1 MVTRY
6 IESRKTAA
14 RGSDSIAADV
24 MRHLHTRQ
32 HLGKA
37 AVITTQPSVTL
48 AAARKQWLKL
58 TRTLQKQ
65 RASTLHADKIL
76 KYTHSIT
83 HMQHMQ
89 FTAKGA
95 FEYPNAD
102 VYFMGLDQLYVMPV
116 GCWSVYVLHEP
127 IIKDAQAMLYQLPA
141 ESLIVD
147 YVHKLQW
154 VQKLGLLPKEALEAQ
169 VDAEWRQVRQF
180 LHAQKI
186 DITTLTA
193 EDPADVDAMDDALDA
208 LLDVSPKFLQVAM
221 GFQHALELARPLR
234 VSKELRAYYDALTIL
249 AHRVQALSPGAFT
262 QQFLETYNEDDTFFL
277 YDDPH
282 YLRSENIQAQY
293 LYHQAAGRLHLA
305 EALRQQAGR
314 QQPRPKRRLAS
325 LLAH

>member
-6 IESRKTAA
+6 IELRKTAA

-37 AVITTQPSVTL
+37 AIITTQPAIAL

-58 TRTLQKQ
+58 TRALQKQ

-95 FEYPNAD
+95 MEYPDAD

-116 GCWSVYVLHEP
+116 NCWSVYVLHEP
-127 IIKDAQAMLYQLPA
+127 PLKDAQAMLYQLPPEA
-141 ESLIVD
+141 LVID
-147 YVHKLQW
+147 YVHKLRW
-154 VQKLGLLPKEALEAQ
+154 EHEFGLLPKDALEAR
-169 VDAEWRQVRQF
+169 VDAEWRQVDQY
-180 LHAQKI
+180 LEDHKI
-186 DITTLTA
+186 DAAKL
-193 EDPADVDAMDDALDA
+193 VDSDAPQAVEAMDDALDT
-208 LLDVSPKFLQVAM
+208 LLGDSYKFLHVA
-221 GFQHALELARPLR
+221 GSFQHALERSRPLR
-234 VSKELRAYYDALTIL
+234 VAKERRLYYDALTIL
-249 AHRVQALSPGAFT
+249 AHRVQALSPGVYT

-277 YDDPH
+277 YDLHP
-282 YLRSENIQAQY
+282 YELYRFQEQY
-293 LYHQAAGRLHLA
+293 GRHLKAGRFRLA
-305 EALRQQAGR
+305 EALRVQASTPM
-314 QQPRPKRRLAS
+314 QRPVG
-325 LLAH
+325 LLVR

>member
-6 IESRKTAA
+6 IEFRKTAA

-37 AVITTQPSVTL
+37 AVITTQPTVTL

-58 TRTLQKQ
+58 TRVLQKQ

-83 HMQHMQ
+83 HMQHMR
-89 FTAKGA
+89 FTTKGT

-102 VYFMGLDQLYVMPV
+102 VYFMGLDQLYTMPV
-116 GCWSVYVLHEP
+116 GCWSVYILHEP
-127 IIKDAQAMLYQLPA
+127 TAKDAQAMLYQLPG
-141 ESLIVD
+141 ESLVVD
-147 YVHKLQW
+147 YIHKLSW

-180 LHAQKI
+180 LHTHKI
-186 DITTLTA
+186 NLAGLTA
-193 EDPADVDAMDDALDA
+193 EDATDVDAMDDALDT
-208 LLDVSPKFLQVAM
+208 LLDVGPKFLQVAS
-221 GFQHALELARPLR
+221 GFQRALELARPLR
-234 VSKELRAYYDALTIL
+234 ISKELRAYYDALTIL

-277 YDDPH
+277 YDDPR
-282 YLRSENIQAQY
+282 RSEDIQSQY
-293 LYHQAAGRLHLA
+293 LYHLAAGRPRLA
-305 EALRQQAGR
+305 EALRQRASQPQSKPRR
-314 QQPRPKRRLAS
+314 QPTGLPVR
-325 LLAH
+325 